1 MTKATGF
8 FGDYTDGGSGEQSSS
23 FYGTDKEYSEAAA
36 LSAAAAAASAAEAAG
51 SEAGVEA
58 DATAAEAA
66 KLAAQAAQAAAETAE
81 TNAESSE
88 TAASS
93 SATSA
98 AGSATTATTKASEAS
113 SSATAAASSASTAT
127 TQAGNASTSASNAAD
142 SATAASTS
150 ASSAATSA
158 TSAASSAGTATTQAT
173 AASGSATAA
182 ASSATAASSSATSAA
197 SSATD
202 AETAQ
207 TAAEAA
213 QTAAEAAEAGV
224 EADATAAAASASAA
238 ATSESNAAAS
248 ASAASTSETNA
259 ATSES
264 NAATSA
270 TAASGSATAAAS
282 SASAASTSASNAATS
297 ASNASASE
305 TAASASET
313 AAASSATS
321 ASTSASNAS
330 TSATNASN
338 SASAAS
344 TSASNASTSE
354 SNAAAS
360 ASNASTSES
369 NASSSAT
376 AAAGSATAAAGSAS
390 AASASA
396 DAALSALDNFD
407 DRYLGQKAT
416 APTVDNDGDAL
427 VTGALYF
434 DTTDDAM
441 KVWDGSQWLAA
452 YASLSGALIAV
463 NNLSDLSD
471 AAAARTNL
479 GLGTAATTDSTAYA
493 TAAQGSTADS
503 ALQNVSE
510 DTTPQLGG
518 DLDTNGNDIAFGD
531 NDKATFGAS
540 SDLQLYHTGSHSYL
554 LDSGTGNL
562 YIEGQQV
569 VIKGNSSGQWNAI
582 FADGG
587 DSIFYHSNVGEVART
602 KSTGV
607 DVTGTV
613 TADGLSLGDNDAAT
627 FGASNDL
634 QIFHNG
640 SHSYL
645 QDNGTGNLFIEG
657 QQTVISGKSS
667 GNWNAQFVDNGDS
680 IFYHSTNGEKARVN
694 STGVDVT
701 GTVTADGLTVDSTL
715 ATIGSGGSTNQ
726 ATELRLNGTSNAGNG
741 AYLRGR
747 RDGSNAF
754 LIGDTAGALGSGT
767 GVINYVYGSNPW
779 SVYTNTDERLT
790 VEGNGDISFYED
802 TGTTAKFFWDAS
814 AESLGIGTS
823 SPSAPL
829 EISGLKNT
837 STIRLTST
845 TNDSSWS
852 NEDYFGRLE
861 FWSDDASGVGAGAK
875 GSIVSAS
882 IGGSGSTTYMAFNV
896 ASTTENDI
904 ERMRIDNAG
913 NVGIGTSSPQSKA
926 HVSGF
931 ASTVSPVALGTN
943 GNAFSYT
950 AGANAFGLTGGVLNS
965 GAVYVQSGTTSGTG
979 IAYSLALNP
988 NGGNV
993 GIGTTSPNALLD
1005 VTSNSSPT
1013 VRISNTRSDSNWD
1026 VDPVFGALEFY
1037 SSDASGSGAS
1047 VRASVKA
1054 EAYSAFGNATDLVF
1068 RNGDALGV
1076 EQENLRID
1084 YLGNVGIGTSSPST
1098 GLHIKDDDATLLL
1111 QDTITGFST
1120 QAAGITLTSTDG
1132 SGNPRTDV
1140 QRKVKLNGDALTFTR
1155 GTADTEHMRIDS
1167 SGNVGI
1173 GTSSPS
1179 QKLTVANGYGIFE
1192 GIKVGQNGT
1201 DIDSTFLGASS
1212 LLAFKLNG
1220 TERARI
1226 DNSGNV
1232 LVGKT
1237 SSGSNTEGVELLPQ
1251 GAIYAV
1257 RSSNVTGVFNRKS
1270 TDGDIVHFRKDGTTV
1285 GSIGVKSADLCIG
1298 NDDTGIRFGD
1308 GGNSVIPHNMA
1319 TNVTSDGVVSFG
1331 TATERFKDLHLSG
1344 DVNFGGVLSVD
1355 GSTGTSGQVL
1365 TSNGSSSPSWQTI
1378 SAGLAQTASV
1388 GASGWWKCN
1397 DTGLIIQWGVT
1408 GSISANG
1415 NTTVTLPL
1423 TMPTLIRTIYATR
1436 NESSI
1441 TSSDEGSLNCIS
1453 LGTSQIR
1460 IYNSAGG
1467 TTNAAFWMVIGN

>member
-113 SSATAAASSASTAT
+113 SSATAAASSATTAT

-823 SPSAPL
+823 SP
-829 EISGLKNT
+829 
-837 STIRLTST
+837 
-845 TNDSSWS
+845 
-852 NEDYFGRLE
+852 
-861 FWSDDASGVGAGAK
+861 
-875 GSIVSAS
+875 
-882 IGGSGSTTYMAFNV
+882 
-896 ASTTENDI
+896 
-904 ERMRIDNAG
+904 
-913 NVGIGTSSPQSKA
+913 QSKA